1 MWAKVK
7 RKIWEWRKVSIL
19 APTVAGLAILLRM
32 SGLLQAL
39 EFSTLDLL
47 FQLRPVQP
55 PDPRILIVGINEND
69 LTTLGNWPIPDNVL
83 AELLEKIKAQEPKA
97 IGLDIYRDMPVGQG
111 FEQLK
116 TVFETTPNLIGI
128 RKVVGNQQQAEIAP
142 SPILDSLDQVGA
154 NDFPWDMDNKI
165 RRGFLYLS
173 DEEGTLVFSL
183 AFKLAMIYLEGEG
196 IAPQMK
202 DETRI
207 ELGKAVFSPLRPY
220 DGGYVRASD
229 EGYQILLNY
238 RGPQGSFDTISL
250 MDVLE
255 NRIPP
260 DLMRDRIVLI
270 GSTAISLKDF
280 SLTPY
285 SNTLS
290 GIPEAMAGIEI
301 HANLTSHLIAAALEG
316 ESKIHTASEGVEWL
330 WIFLWGVVGAGFTC
344 QWRDIKGLPYI
355 SFPRTGV
362 MISLASLVL
371 IVTVYSAFMLS
382 WWIPLVPPLLALIG
396 SAIATIGYT
405 LLENL
410 QLSYKQIE
418 EYSRTLEVKVEQRT
432 VELRDKNQQLKL
444 TLKQLKAAQK
454 QMIAQEKLASLGS
467 LAAGIAHEIRNP
479 LNFVNNF
486 ASISVDL
493 TEELIEELDNPRDNL
508 EDLDVEYLNET
519 LTDLK
524 DSVVDIKQHGERIEK
539 IVEGMLLLSQ
549 AERGQRSRVNL
560 HAILSEAIELASHS
574 YQNKDTNFSIAIET
588 DYDEAISEIYI
599 VPQDMSRAFLNLVN
613 NACYALYEKY
623 QADPDGYRPTLT
635 VKTRTSSDRPTE
647 PKRDPGVEIRI
658 RDNGPGI
665 PEEILD
671 QIFNPFFTTKPT
683 GEGTGLGLSL
693 TYETIVGQHGGQL
706 EVNSHPGDHTE
717 FMIILP
723 QTTAS
728 N

>member
-1 MWAKVK
+1 M
-7 RKIWEWRKVSIL
+7 SIL
-19 APTVAGLAILLRM
+19 APTVAGLVILLRM
-32 SGLLQAL
+32 SGVLQAL
-39 EFSTLDLL
+39 ELSTLDVL
-47 FQLRPVQP
+47 FQLRPVPP
-55 PDPRILIVGINEND
+55 PDPRILIIGINEND
-69 LTTLGNWPIPDNVL
+69 LTTLGTWPIPDDVL
-83 AELLEKIKAQEPKA
+83 AELLEKIKAQEPRA
-97 IGLDIYRDMPVGQG
+97 IGLDIYRDLPVEPG

-116 TVFETTPNLIGI
+116 TVLETTPNLIGI

-142 SPILDSLDQVGA
+142 SPILNSLEQVGA

-173 DEEGTLVFSL
+173 DEEGTLVFSF

-202 DETRI
+202 DETSI
-207 ELGKAVFSPLRPY
+207 ELGKAVFFPFSAY

-238 RGPQGSFDTISL
+238 RGPQGSFESISL

-255 NRIPP
+255 NQIPP

-301 HANLTSHLIAAALEG
+301 HANLTSHLIATALES
-316 ESKIHTASEGVEWL
+316 ESTIHTASEGIEWL
-330 WIFLWGVVGAGFTC
+330 WIFLWGVIGAGFTC

-362 MISLASLVL
+362 MISLATLVL
-371 IVTVYSAFMLS
+371 IVTVYSAFRLS

-444 TLKQLKAAQK
+444 TLEQLKAAQK

-493 TEELIEELDNPRDNL
+493 TEELIEELDNPRENL
-508 EDLDVEYLNET
+508 EDLDLEYLNET

-560 HAILSEAIELASHS
+560 HAILSEAIELASHN
-574 YQNKDTNFSIAIET
+574 YQNKDPNFSIAIET

-647 PKRDPGVEIRI
+647 PARDPWVEIRI

-665 PEEILD
+665 PENILD

-717 FMIILP
+717 FMILLP
-723 QTTAS
+723 QANPS

>member
-7 RKIWEWRKVSIL
+7 LKIWEWRRVSII
-19 APTVAGLAILLRM
+19 APTVAGLTIALRM
-32 SGLLQAL
+32 SGLLQGL
-39 EFSTLDLL
+39 ELSTLDLL

-55 PDPRILIVGINEND
+55 PDPRILIIGINEND
-69 LTTLGNWPIPDNVL
+69 LTTLGTWPLPDNIL
-83 AELLEKIKAQEPKA
+83 AELLEKVKVQQPKA
-97 IGLDIYRDMPVGQG
+97 IGLDIYRDLPVEPGY
-111 FEQLK
+111 ERLK
-116 TVFETTPNLIGI
+116 KVFESTPNLIGI
-128 RKVVGNQQQAEIAP
+128 RKVVGKQQQAEIAP
-142 SPILDSLDQVGA
+142 SPVLADLDRISS
-154 NDFPWDMDNKI
+154 NDFPWDVDNKI
-165 RRGFLYLS
+165 RRSFLYIH
-173 DEEGTLVFSL
+173 DEKRTLVLSF
-183 AFKLAMIYLEGEG
+183 AFKLAMIYLEEEG
-196 IAPQMK
+196 ITPEMK
-202 DETRI
+202 DEIRI
-207 ELGKAVFSPLRPY
+207 QLGKTVFFPFTPY

-229 EGYQILLNY
+229 EGYQIFLNY
-238 RGPQGSFDTISL
+238 RGPQGSFETISM
-250 MDVLE
+250 MDVLD

-285 SNTLS
+285 SNTVS
-290 GIPEAMAGIEI
+290 GIPESMAGIEI
-301 HANLTSHLIAAALEG
+301 HANITSYLIAAALEG
-316 ESKIHTASEGVEWL
+316 ESPIRTGSEGIEWA
-330 WIFLWGVVGAGFTC
+330 WILAWGTIGATFTG
-344 QWRDIKGLPYI
+344 QWRDVKGLPYI
-355 SFPRTGV
+355 SFPRTAV
-362 MISLASLVL
+362 MISFAGFLLMV
-371 IVTVYSAFMLS
+371 IVYSAFFVS
-382 WWIPLVPPLLALIG
+382 WWIPFVPPLLALIG

-444 TLKQLKAAQK
+444 TLQQLKAAQK

-493 TEELIEELDNPRDNL
+493 TDELIEELDKPGDHL
-508 EDLDVEYLNET
+508 EDLDVEYFNET

-549 AERGQRSRVNL
+549 AERGQRALANL
-560 HAILSEAIELASHS
+560 NDILSEAVELAYHS
-574 YQNKDTNFSIAIET
+574 YQNKDPNFSIAIET
-588 DYDEAISEIYI
+588 DYDKAISEIYI
-599 VPQDMSRAFLNLVN
+599 VTQDMSRAFVNLLN

-623 QADPDGYRPTLT
+623 QAHLDGYRPTLT
-635 VKTRTSSDRPTE
+635 VKTRRSGDRPTE
-647 PKRDPGVEIRI
+647 PANEPCIEIQI
-658 RDNGPGI
+658 RDNGSGI
-665 PEEILD
+665 PEDILD
-671 QIFNPFFTTKPT
+671 KIFNPFFTTKPT

-706 EVNSHPGDHTE
+706 DVSSKSGDHTE
-717 FMIILP
+717 FIIILP
-723 QTTAS
+723 QTKPS

>member
-39 EFSTLDLL
+39 ELSTLDLL
-47 FQLRPVQP
+47 FQLRPMQP

-69 LTTLGNWPIPDNVL
+69 LTTLGTWPIPDEVM
-83 AELLEKIKAQEPKA
+83 AELLEKIKAQEPKV
-97 IGLDIYRDMPVGQG
+97 IGLDIYRDLPVEPG
-111 FEQLK
+111 FERLK
-116 TVFETTPNLIGI
+116 KVFETTPNLIGI
-128 RKVVGNQQQAEIAP
+128 RKVVGNKQQAEIAP
-142 SPILDSLDQVGA
+142 SPILNSLDQVGA
-154 NDFPWDMDNKI
+154 NDLPWDMDNKI

-173 DEEGTLVFSL
+173 DEEGTLVFSF

-202 DETRI
+202 EETGI
-207 ELGKAVFSPLRPY
+207 ELGKTVFSPFSAY

-238 RGPQGSFDTISL
+238 SGPPGSFESISL

-290 GIPEAMAGIEI
+290 GIPESMAGIEI

-316 ESKIHTASEGVEWL
+316 ESTIRTASEGIEWL

-362 MISLASLVL
+362 MISLASFVLLVS
-371 IVTVYSAFMLS
+371 VYSAFMFS
-382 WWIPLVPPLLALIG
+382 WWIPLVPPLLALMG

-432 VELRDKNQQLKL
+432 VELRDKNKQLKL
-444 TLKQLKAAQK
+444 TLEQLKAAQK

-493 TEELIEELDNPRDNL
+493 TEELIEELDNPPENL
-508 EDLDVEYLNET
+508 EDLDLEYLNET

-560 HAILSEAIELASHS
+560 HSILSESIELAYHS
-574 YQNKDTNFSIAIET
+574 YQNKDPNFSIAIKT
-588 DYDEAISEIYI
+588 DYDESISEIYI

-623 QADPDGYRPTLT
+623 QADPDGYRPTLII
-635 VKTRTSSDRPTE
+635 KTRTTGDRPTE
-647 PKRDPGVEIRI
+647 PARSPGVEIRI

-665 PEEILD
+665 PEDILD
-671 QIFNPFFTTKPT
+671 KIFNPFFTTKPT

-706 EVNSHPGDHTE
+706 DVNSQPGDHTE
-717 FMIILP
+717 FLIILP
-723 QTTAS
+723 QTNPAT
-728 N
+728 

>member
-7 RKIWEWRKVSIL
+7 LKIWEWRRVSIL

-32 SGLLQAL
+32 SGVLQTL
-39 EFSTLDLL
+39 ELSTLDVL
-47 FQLRPVQP
+47 FQLRPVPP
-55 PDPRILIVGINEND
+55 PDPRILIIGINEND
-69 LTTLGNWPIPDNVL
+69 LTTLGTWPIPDDTL
-83 AELLEKIKAQEPKA
+83 AELLEKIKAQEPRA
-97 IGLDIYRDMPVGQG
+97 IGLDIYRDMPVEPG

-142 SPILDSLDQVGA
+142 SPILNSLDQVGA

-207 ELGKAVFSPLRPY
+207 ELGKAVFSPFSAY

-238 RGPQGSFDTISL
+238 RGPQRSFESISL

-330 WIFLWGVVGAGFTC
+330 WIFLWGAVGAGFTC

-371 IVTVYSAFMLS
+371 IVSVYSAFMLS
-382 WWIPLVPPLLALIG
+382 WWIPLVTPLLALLG

-444 TLKQLKAAQK
+444 TLEQLKAAQK

-493 TEELIEELDNPRDNL
+493 TEELIEELDNPPENL

-560 HAILSEAIELASHS
+560 HAILSEAIELASHN
-574 YQNKDTNFSIAIET
+574 YQNKDPNFSIAIET
-588 DYDEAISEIYI
+588 DYDKAISEIYI

-635 VKTRTSSDRPTE
+635 VKTRTRSDRPTE
-647 PKRDPGVEIRI
+647 PAQDPWVEIRI

-665 PEEILD
+665 PEDILD

-723 QTTAS
+723 QTNPS